1 MPHVCYLPNAQ
12 GSFTCSGFGK
22 VVNNHFF
29 PMEYLEVSF
38 LPHLRSQLIRH
49 SQLLAF
55 MQEAEIFEAEDSL
68 ESIER
73 EKSDFKEWVN
83 FMVDCTLDSR
93 PYERKQYG
101 THTPF
106 LSEGKSFKEQAF
118 HFQEV
123 LADWASPISLH
134 SQAPARRM
142 PVVGA
147 DYGIVFDLETWFK
160 QLFLNG
166 KRLNMLFDS
175 MSKNYLGEGV

>member
-12 GSFTCSGFGK
+12 GSFTCIGFGK

-38 LPHLRSQLIRH
+38 LSHLRSQLVRH
-49 SQLLAF
+49 SQILGF
-55 MQEAEIFEAEDSL
+55 MQEAEFFETDDPLVA
-68 ESIER
+68 IER
-73 EKSDFKEWVN
+73 EKNDFKEWIN
-83 FMVDCTLDSR
+83 FMVDCALDSR

-101 THTPF
+101 THVPF
-106 LSEGKSFKEQAF
+106 LSEGKNFKEQAF

-123 LADWASPISLH
+123 LADWASPICISPEV
-134 SQAPARRM
+134 PARRM
-142 PVVGA
+142 PLIGK
-147 DYGIVFDLETWFK
+147 DYGIVFDLESWFK

-175 MSKNYLGEGV
+175 MSKNYLEEEA